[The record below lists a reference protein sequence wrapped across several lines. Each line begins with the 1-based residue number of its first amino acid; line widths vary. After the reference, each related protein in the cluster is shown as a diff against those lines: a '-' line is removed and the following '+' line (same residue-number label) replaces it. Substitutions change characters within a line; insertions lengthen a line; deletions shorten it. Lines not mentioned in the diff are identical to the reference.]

1 MVGLSCNRRQWIT
14 GPVTSTV
21 LALITPL
28 MIFDE
33 AEAGDPQF
41 IGALIGSIIVASIW
55 TAYLSTS
62 KRVRNTYCGSKN
74 SQ

>member
-1 MVGLSCNRRQWIT
+1 
-14 GPVTSTV
+14 
-21 LALITPL
+21 

-62 KRVRNTYCGSKN
+62 KRVRNTYGGSKN